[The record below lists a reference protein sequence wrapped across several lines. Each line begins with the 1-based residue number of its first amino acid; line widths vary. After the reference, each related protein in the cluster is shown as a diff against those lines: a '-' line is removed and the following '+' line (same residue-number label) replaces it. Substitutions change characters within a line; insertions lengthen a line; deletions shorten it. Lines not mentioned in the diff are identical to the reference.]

1 MIPPSMVGG
10 IGDVIGER
18 FGAWGAIGIGNSAQY
33 EAVERSVQHEH
44 RILSLS
50 QSIAMYMDGNG

>member
-1 MIPPSMVGG
+1 MAGG
-10 IGDVIGER
+10 IGDVIGEG
-18 FGAWGAIGIGNSAQY
+18 FGACGTLGIGNSAQY
-33 EAVERSVQHEH
+33 EPLEPSVQHEH